1 MSEDDHRPI
10 RTSDIK
16 LLLDLWPM
24 TRGMRP
30 LMVAGVIMIILASLV
45 SIVLPYLTKVA
56 IDKHILPMG
65 RVVFNPAEIP
75 PELTGTLLNGDFLE
89 SGTPGVY
96 FLSSSGASKIDRK
109 QERILVKDE
118 FLDPHRYYI
127 KKLDQNFT
135 KSDAEMVL
143 RDLKGKGELYP
154 DYLVIKEKD
163 LVTLTGAAAL
173 ILRNADLKSLKTLA
187 FLFAGLMVLAYFF
200 DFGQRVILET
210 ASQKLGHNLRESLL
224 SHLFGL
230 SQSFFDLSEA
240 GRLTSRL
247 TSDINNINSLIKS
260 TAASFFS
267 DILSLVGVT
276 IVMFSLSP
284 KLALIALSLT
294 PLALLISWYFSKV
307 ARFLQRNL
315 RAKVAA
321 INQYFAETRM
331 GISIIKA
338 LRREKE
344 SKRIFE
350 ELNYEN
356 YKIGLRQVHSFA
368 IFLPLVDLLATSVLA
383 LILWFGGSMVL
394 DNMVSLGVLAAFV
407 GYSNRF
413 FAPVKDLAEKVNTF
427 QSAFASMERINGLFA
442 ADDRTLPEGI
452 AIVPKNKGGEIK
464 FDKVSFSYGKDL
476 PWVLKDVSFTVKKG
490 ETIALVGET
499 GSGKSSVISLML
511 RFYDPQKGMVSFDG
525 TPLKRLDLKSHRKRI
540 GLVTQD
546 VYLYGGTIMEN
557 LRLGRDDIPL
567 PLVMDAA
574 EKTGASRFIEK
585 LPHGYEE
592 RLGSEGKSLS
602 AGQRQL
608 LACARALIDAP
619 EFVILDEATAF
630 VDSESELL
638 ISKAMR
644 EIFKGRTSIII
655 AHRLSTIRNCDRI
668 LVLNH
673 GQIVEEGNHE
683 ELLRKGGLYHH
694 LAKLQ
699 SLDV

>member
-1 MSEDDHRPI
+1 MKEDELRPI
-10 RTSDIK
+10 KTSDFK
-16 LLLDLWPM
+16 LLFDLWPM
-24 TRGMRP
+24 TKSMRP
-30 LMVAGVIMIILASLV
+30 LMLAGVLMIILASLV
-45 SIVLPYLTKVA
+45 SLVLPYLTKVA
-56 IDKHILPMG
+56 IDSHILPMG
-65 RVVFNPAEIP
+65 RKIGPRESIP
-75 PELTGTLLNGDFLE
+75 PELMGTLMADVFLE
-89 SGTPGVY
+89 SGNIGV
-96 FLSSSGASKIDRK
+96 FLLKNKSASKIDKR
-109 QERILVKDE
+109 QERILVSE
-118 FLDPHRYYI
+118 GILDPERYYLKKMDEGFGI
-127 KKLDQNFT
+127 K
-135 KSDAEMVL
+135 DAEL
-143 RDLKGKGELYP
+143 IIRDLKGKPALYP
-154 DYLVIKEKD
+154 NFLVVRERD
-163 LVTLTGAAAL
+163 LLTLSGSASL
-173 ILRNADLKSLKTLA
+173 VLRDADLKSLKTLA
-187 FLFAGLMVLAYFF
+187 FLFAGLMILAYFF

-230 SQSFFDLSEA
+230 SQSFFDRSEA

-276 IVMFSLSP
+276 VVMFGLSP
-284 KLALIALSLT
+284 KLALIALCLT
-294 PLALLISWYFSKV
+294 PLALLVSWYFSKV
-307 ARFLQRNL
+307 ARALQRNL
-315 RAKVAA
+315 RSKVAA
-321 INQYFAETRM
+321 INQYFSETRM
-331 GISIIKA
+331 GVKIIKA
-338 LRREKE
+338 LRRENE

-356 YKIGLRQVHSFA
+356 YKVGLKQVHSFA

-383 LILWFGGSMVL
+383 LILYFGGAMVL

-413 FAPVKDLAEKVNTF
+413 FAPVKDLAEKMNTF
-427 QSAFASMERINGLFA
+427 QSAFASMERINDLFA
-442 ADDRTLPEGI
+442 ADDRTLPVGPP
-452 AIVPKNKGGEIK
+452 VLPKSPGGEISFK
-464 FDKVSFSYGKDL
+464 NVCFSYGKDL
-476 PWVLKDVSFTVKKG
+476 PMVLKNVSFRVKKG
-490 ETIALVGET
+490 ETLALVGET

-511 RFYDPQKGMVSFDG
+511 RFYDPQEGEILFDG
-525 TPLKRLDLKSHRKRI
+525 TPLKTLDLKSHRKRI

-546 VYLYGGTIMEN
+546 VYLYGGTVMEN
-557 LRLGRDDIPL
+557 LRLGREDIPL
-567 PLVMDAA
+567 KKVIEAA

-585 LPHGYEE
+585 LPKGYDE

-655 AHRLSTIRNCDRI
+655 AHRLSTIRHSDRI

-673 GQIVEEGNHE
+673 GQIAEEGNHDT
-683 ELLRKGGLYHH
+683 LIRQNGLYHH
-694 LAKLQ
+694 LARLQ
-699 SLDV
+699 SLDG